1 MSLLSQYNQYYKFS
15 KIDGELNVEKYKD
28 KITTFYVVEGR
39 LLFDI
44 DGQKIIINSTE
55 GLLNSSNSKINN
67 LEKDP
72 NTIAFE
78 VISEKTKSNLIEFI
92 DKENKIVEEN
102 ITKFKILKNHKKVI
116 KPWGYELWIVW
127 LKDYHVLKKIFMK
140 KGFKCSLQFHE
151 KKYETNY
158 LTNGKAKV
166 LKNFHIDSKSNE
178 NQAKE
183 KIKNI
188 DLIKDYSNDIAAPYS
203 FTNIPGEIHR
213 VFSLEDYTAYEV
225 STPEL
230 DDVVRITDDS
240 GRKSGRIFSE
250 HKA

>member
-78 VISEKTKSNLIEFI
+78 VISEK
-92 DKENKIVEEN
+92 NK
-102 ITKFKILKNHKKVI
+102 K
-116 KPWGYELWIVW
+116 
-127 LKDYHVLKKIFMK
+127 
-140 KGFKCSLQFHE
+140 
-151 KKYETNY
+151 
-158 LTNGKAKV
+158 
-166 LKNFHIDSKSNE
+166 
-178 NQAKE
+178 
-183 KIKNI
+183 
-188 DLIKDYSNDIAAPYS
+188 
-203 FTNIPGEIHR
+203 
-213 VFSLEDYTAYEV
+213 
-225 STPEL
+225 
-230 DDVVRITDDS
+230 
-240 GRKSGRIFSE
+240 
-250 HKA
+250 